1 MDKIKELQLQLQ
13 ETLQEKLQA
22 EFLFY
27 KLQDIVLKQESGGKS
42 SQQEKLSLLCEEIIW
57 LQLAKKIPDFMEQVP
72 YKLID
77 KAITMEVLEDSS
89 AYEQMVLPGLPKVK
103 EKPNR
108 KKKKISAKM
117 FPGKSCFVKVQYE
130 TSVIEVLSAHDKR
143 TLADFLKY
151 LCIDISGSNKHS
163 SLVENLAES
172 ICCHP
177 LWLLPVFSESAI
189 KRFLKLAKQP
199 DREVIFIDE
208 ENLDDYMNL
217 TMWGL
222 LSIQVVDCD
231 GVLQIGL
238 SVPKEIEENVLP
250 LYCQLYDE
258 GLKGSEIATYLD
270 PERIYKPHSLYQYYQ
285 EIDEKINGIV
295 IMYGGIKLDTM
306 YRMTG
311 DILEIPWEKEEF
323 YRFVYLFETFHR
335 IFSSGIDQRTKER
348 YIGINEDVLVD
359 IFNDEDQRVTRYYSY
374 QSYEEINQEYDK
386 GSDLWVLIYEILEQ
400 WDIEF
405 EELTMMIHQYR
416 IWAFSGFSLTCILEE
431 LDEEFSLDQA
441 MDAACLWR
449 ELIKIYL
456 QCPCYLLK
464 GYSRL
469 QAEQEFGTDR
479 FEGVFEERSCTKIA
493 KARIYV
499 LPIELQKQLADMVV
513 LAEQG
518 SCQAVMEQE
527 KEIDKK
533 YLGNPAVTAVL
544 VMNLV
549 DAYVQMPPTEQ
560 GQWEE
565 IIKQRIKLWCK
576 EIRETE
582 ARELMEDWCE
592 KRGIHVNTKIA
603 KNRKRN
609 PDFAREDTYP
619 YFDEDF
625 EPILK
630 PVVKP
635 DKIYPN
641 DPCPCGSGKKY
652 KKCCG
657 RL

>member
-1 MDKIKELQLQLQ
+1 MEKIKELQLQ
-13 ETLQEKLQA
+13 EKLK
-22 EFLFY
+22 EDYFLY
-27 KLQDIVLKQESGGKS
+27 KLQDLVLRQQSGGKM
-42 SQQEKLSLLCEEIIW
+42 SQQEKLCLLCEEIIW
-57 LQLAKKIPDFMEQVP
+57 LQSAKKIPDFMEQVP
-72 YKLID
+72 YQLIE

-103 EKPNR
+103 EKTNR
-108 KKKKISAKM
+108 EKKKISAKM

-130 TSVIEVLSAHDKR
+130 TSIIEVLSAHNKR
-143 TLADFLKY
+143 TLADFSKY
-151 LCIDISGSNKHS
+151 LCVDIPGSNKHG

-172 ICCHP
+172 ICRHP
-177 LWLLPVFSESAI
+177 LWPLPVFSESAI

-199 DREVIFIDE
+199 DGEVIFIDE

-217 TMWGL
+217 TMWGF

-250 LYCQLYDE
+250 LYCQLYNE

-270 PERIYKPHSLYQYYQ
+270 PERIYKTHSLYQYYQ
-285 EIDEKINGIV
+285 EIDEKINEIV

-311 DILEIPWEKEEF
+311 DILGIPWEKEDF
-323 YRFVYLFETFHR
+323 YRFVYLFEIYHQ
-335 IFSSGIDQRTKER
+335 ILSSGIDQRTKER
-348 YIGINEDVLVD
+348 YVGINEDVLVD
-359 IFNDEDQRVTRYYSY
+359 ILNDEDQRVTRYYSY
-374 QSYEEINQEYDK
+374 QNFEEIDQKYNKEN
-386 GSDLWVLIYEILEQ
+386 DLWISVYEILDQ
-400 WDIEF
+400 WDVAI
-405 EELTMMIHQYR
+405 EELAVIVNQCR
-416 IWAFSGFSLTCILEE
+416 IWASCNCSITYILEE
-431 LDEEFSLDQA
+431 LEEEFSLDQV

-449 ELIKIYL
+449 ELVKIYL
-456 QCPCYLLK
+456 LCPCYFLK

-469 QAEQEFGTDR
+469 QAEQEFGVDR
-479 FEGVFEERSCTKIA
+479 FKGVFDLRSCTRIA
-493 KARIYV
+493 KARIYI
-499 LPIELQKQLADMVV
+499 LPVELQKQLADMVV
-513 LAEQG
+513 FAEQG
-518 SCQAVMEQE
+518 SCQAVMEQ
-527 KEIDKK
+527 EIDKK

-592 KRGIHVNTKIA
+592 KRGIYVNTKIG

-609 PDFAREDTYP
+609 SDFAREDTYP

-625 EPILK
+625 GPILK